1 MPAQASSAAVA
12 DGYRFD
18 SPAEL
23 FHENSKI
30 RRIGN
35 APGLSAEAV
44 HAMSHG
50 YKVYAA
56 SPTVDLPPPLAPE
69 GTVLDAIRARR
80 STRDYGAEPLSLA
93 QLATVLFAAQGVQRP
108 RELHRS
114 VPSGGGLFPLEVYLA
129 PAGVPG
135 LEDAVY
141 HYDVR
146 RHRLELV
153 PGDAGIDALRPCIF
167 VPEAA
172 ATTTAFIAVTAV
184 FGRSRIKYGERA
196 YRFAL
201 MESGHVMQNVALA
214 CVALSIGFCPF
225 GGFVDDEVNAVLRV
239 DGLDESALYLGTLG
253 SLPEATRPPPV
264 GGRVRSDTSQPDQG
278 GSP

>member
-1 MPAQASSAAVA
+1 MPAQVPSAVVA

-18 SPAEL
+18 SPAEV

-56 SPTVDLPPPLAPE
+56 SPTVELPPPLE
-69 GTVLDAIRARR
+69 VGSTVLEAIRGRR
-80 STRDYGAEPLSLA
+80 CVRDYGPAPLSLA
-93 QLATVLFAAQGVQRP
+93 QIATILFAAQGVPGSGQ
-108 RELHRS
+108 LHRS
-114 VPSGGGLFPLEVYLA
+114 VPSGGGLFPLEIYLA
-129 PAGVPG
+129 PAGVAG
-135 LEDAVY
+135 LDDAVY

-146 RHRLELV
+146 GHRLELI
-153 PGDAGIDALRPCIF
+153 PGAAGIDALRPCIF

-172 ATTTAFIAVTAV
+172 ATASVFMAVTAV

-201 MESGHVMQNVALA
+201 MESGHVMQNVALTCA
-214 CVALSIGFCPF
+214 ALSVGFCPF
-225 GGFVDDEVNAVLRV
+225 GGFVDDEVNAVLGV
-239 DGLDESALYLGTLG
+239 DGLDESALYLGTFG
-253 SLPEATRPPPV
+253 TLPRPAPAARAGDAARP
-264 GGRVRSDTSQPDQG
+264 SPKNQEQG
-278 GSP
+278 ESR

>member
-1 MPAQASSAAVA
+1 MTAVPTSTSVA

-23 FHENSKI
+23 YHENSKI

-35 APGLSAEAV
+35 APGLSAEAM

-56 SPTVDLPPPLAPE
+56 SPAVPLPPPLDPALPVIE
-69 GTVLDAIRARR
+69 AIRARR
-80 STRDYGAEPLSLA
+80 SVRDYAPAPLSLEEV
-93 QLATVLFAAQGVQRP
+93 ATVLFAAQGVSRAGQV
-108 RELHRS
+108 HRS

-135 LEDAVY
+135 LGGGVY

-146 RHRLELV
+146 GHRLEPV
-153 PGDAGIDALRPCIF
+153 PGDAGIEALRPCIF

-172 ATTTAFIAVTAV
+172 ATATAFLAVTAI

-214 CVALSIGFCPF
+214 CAALGVGCCPF
-225 GGFVDDEVNAVLRV
+225 GGFVDDEVNAVLGV

-253 SLPEATRPPPV
+253 TLPPAAPAA
-264 GGRVRSDTSQPDQG
+264 G
-278 GSP
+278 